1 MRAVGLRTTLCA
13 WPDPYGRAVGTDGVR
28 KAAGRAMHPGPSN
41 PTAAVCREERS
52 VPEHSHPPAVFY
64 SHYTKFRVASAL
76 RVKAEGGLC
85 KNKKEKKKKK
95 GRQRTEKWLSV
106 SYLWLF
112 HRPLRGCFIQGHSQ
126 SCLWTPL
133 CRELGVQPD
142 LLFTHP
148 SPVWQRTE
156 LPHGVGWE
164 EGRWVRGRLCCRG
177 DVRRCPWAQHCA
189 PITCSLGTPFSLL
202 HQKPL
207 LLFFLLW
214 QWDAQHG
221 WCSSPTTG
229 VGCTVPAGRQHL
241 GQHCHSHTPWISEQ
255 KHCFHVHGVSSE
267 EIFL

>member
-1 MRAVGLRTTLCA
+1 MPLSAGVRGLLRTA
-13 WPDPYGRAVGTDGVR
+13 GG
-28 KAAGRAMHPGPSN
+28 AARSPRHQEFALPCSQGPGCCQSPSQF
-41 PTAAVCREERS
+41 
-52 VPEHSHPPAVFY
+52 PPLGGAHRGWRRIDVL
-64 SHYTKFRVASAL
+64 HLEGWKTKR
-76 RVKAEGGLC
+76 
-85 KNKKEKKKKK
+85 KKKKK

-112 HRPLRGCFIQGHSQ
+112 HRPLRGYFIQGHSQ